1 MLEQWPFGT
10 VTLDQSLL
18 PFQTGQI
25 LVVFPEQSIGSL
37 FQKAI
42 HCSSTQARQKNIGIY
57 LFEGVTRAS
66 QVFDPEGKSIVTLR
80 SLMLLL
86 TNRQFDVTMVLRRPC
101 AVDSIATLT
110 LPNAFILNYAH
121 QSM

>member
-1 MLEQWPFGT
+1 M
-10 VTLDQSLL
+10 TLDQSLL

-25 LVVFPEQSIGSL
+25 LVVFPEQRHWVTVPKG
-37 FQKAI
+37 

-57 LFEGVTRAS
+57 LFEGVAGAS

-110 LPNAFILNYAH
+110 LPNAFVLNYAH